1 MKRLF
6 KLQYVMAVLALFVA
20 FGTIDVSAQKKTAR
34 KRPVL
39 KKTTVAK
46 KTVTPAIKYYTIDSG
61 EKLHVRLNNA
71 LSSKTSKVGD
81 TFTANVTEQVYSN
94 GGIMVIPSGSVVM
107 GRVTAVTPAA
117 KEGKPGAIDVTF
129 YSLKTP
135 NGATRAINGSLT
147 ELDAKN
153 TKSDNEGTASAG
165 KMEHRKI
172 IFIGGGAAG
181 GAVLGA
187 AIGGGKGALI
197 GGLLGAGGGFLGDR
211 LTKGKEAEVNA
222 GTEFGVILN
231 QSASFPKYVEPVQ

>member
-1 MKRLF
+1 MR
-6 KLQYVMAVLALFVA
+6 
-20 FGTIDVSAQKKTAR
+20 
-34 KRPVL
+34 
-39 KKTTVAK
+39 
-46 KTVTPAIKYYTIDSG
+46 
-61 EKLHVRLNNA
+61 
-71 LSSKTSKVGD
+71 
-81 TFTANVTEQVYSN
+81 
-94 GGIMVIPSGSVVM
+94 
-107 GRVTAVTPAA
+107 
-117 KEGKPGAIDVTF
+117 
-129 YSLKTP
+129 
-135 NGATRAINGSLT
+135 SLT
-147 ELDAKN
+147 ELDAKS